1 MPISTKRNV
10 IFQPLTYQKFQK
22 GIHQIVDIVRP
33 TLGPKSSMVA
43 IERINKDKAPELL
56 DSGGVIVRRI
66 IQIPDRDADMGAM
79 FLRQVLWRVYK
90 EVGDG
95 TVTTAVLFQSV
106 YDQGVHY
113 ITAGGNAMRL
123 RYYLEEGMKLIL
135 NELSKLTV
143 QVEGKESLAQIAL
156 SICYDPSLAKLM
168 GEIFDII
175 GQYGIL
181 DIRTGRGRHL
191 EREYVEGIYW
201 DNGVITRDMITDP
214 VSQKVELENVAVLI
228 SNLSID
234 DPQSLLPIFESVLQ
248 ADIHSMLIFG
258 SEFSGTVIGLLM
270 AANKDPSK
278 FRVIGV
284 KTLGVSLIDQTA
296 AMQDLAVLTGGQ
308 PRVKAAGDTLNGL
321 TFNDLGQVR
330 KVRAGY
336 HYVSLFGGKG
346 DPRQLRAHLTSLRAA
361 FDREEDLDQRKKIQ
375 KRIGKL
381 MGGSATLWI
390 GAATETEITYRQELA
405 ERTADAVRA
414 ALREGVLPGGGIALL
429 ACRPVLRE
437 KFHQSTEPDERAA
450 YQILIK
456 TMEAPIRAILT
467 NAGLDASDVMAELRL
482 AGDNRGYNVM
492 TGKIVNM
499 MEAGIF
505 DVAAVV
511 KSALRG
517 AISSAALALT
527 TDILIHHKKPVQ
539 ALEP

>member
-1 MPISTKRNV
+1 
-10 IFQPLTYQKFQK
+10 
-22 GIHQIVDIVRP
+22 
-33 TLGPKSSMVA
+33 
-43 IERINKDKAPELL
+43 
-56 DSGGVIVRRI
+56 
-66 IQIPDRDADMGAM
+66 
-79 FLRQVLWRVYK
+79 
-90 EVGDG
+90 
-95 TVTTAVLFQSV
+95 
-106 YDQGVHY
+106 
-113 ITAGGNAMRL
+113 
-123 RYYLEEGMKLIL
+123 
-135 NELSKLTV
+135 
-143 QVEGKESLAQIAL
+143 
-156 SICYDPSLAKLM
+156 
-168 GEIFDII
+168 
-175 GQYGIL
+175 
-181 DIRTGRGRHL
+181 
-191 EREYVEGIYW
+191 
-201 DNGVITRDMITDP
+201 MITDP

-228 SNLSID
+228 SNLNLD

-258 SEFSGTVIGLLM
+258 GEFSGTVIGLLM

-321 TFNDLGQVR
+321 TFNDLGQAR

-361 FDREEDLDQRKKIQ
+361 FNREEDLDQRKKIQ
-375 KRIGKL
+375 QRIGKL
-381 MGGSATLWI
+381 MGGSAILWI

-414 ALREGVLPGGGIALL
+414 ALREGVLPGGGVALL

>member
-1 MPISTKRNV
+1 
-10 IFQPLTYQKFQK
+10 
-22 GIHQIVDIVRP
+22 
-33 TLGPKSSMVA
+33 
-43 IERINKDKAPELL
+43 
-56 DSGGVIVRRI
+56 
-66 IQIPDRDADMGAM
+66 
-79 FLRQVLWRVYK
+79 
-90 EVGDG
+90 
-95 TVTTAVLFQSV
+95 
-106 YDQGVHY
+106 
-113 ITAGGNAMRL
+113 MRL

-321 TFNDLGQVR
+321 TFIDLGQVR

-346 DPRQLRAHLTSLRAA
+346 DPRQLRAHLTSLHAA

-414 ALREGVLPGGGIALL
+414 ALREGVLPGGGVALL
-429 ACRPVLRE
+429 ACRPVLSE